1 MSKVYRFAFDDEF
14 QENGLPSYPQATTVK
29 QRIYVDECS
38 TWVPIL
44 WQFCK
49 FLEAT
54 GYEGVRE
61 RVVIKDPYGM
71 HSDDELFE
79 TLGPEDDEELDED
92 IEEAVDDYFEDEER
106 ANY

>member
-14 QENGLPSYPQATTVK
+14 QEDCLSNFPQANTVK
-29 QRIYVDECS
+29 QRIYVKDES

-54 GYEGVRE
+54 GYEGVKE
-61 RVVIKDPYGM
+61 KVVIKDPYGM
-71 HSDDELFE
+71 HGDDLFE
-79 TLGPEDDEELDED
+79 TIGPEDDEELDEE